1 MNLNPTA
8 KASEKNRGNRTITA
22 ENARFRKKAVTG
34 TRIFQDRLVMTA
46 SITLRINYLYI
57 IHDRLRIVKM
67 ICQSLGLLL
76 YIPIPLMKSSK
87 QFGAYLSGIEMRIPS
102 ICRKR
107 ALS

>member
-46 SITLRINYLYI
+46 SITLRGVI
-57 IHDRLRIVKM
+57 
-67 ICQSLGLLL
+67 
-76 YIPIPLMKSSK
+76 
-87 QFGAYLSGIEMRIPS
+87 
-102 ICRKR
+102 
-107 ALS
+107 

>member
-1 MNLNPTA
+1 MNLNLTA
-8 KASEKNRGNRTITA
+8 KTSEKNRGNRTITA

-67 ICQSLGLLL
+67 IYQSLESAGH
-76 YIPIPLMKSSK
+76 IRMPLMKSSK
-87 QFGAYLSGIEMRIPS
+87 QVGAYLSGIEIRTPS
-102 ICRKR
+102 MCRNL